1 MGMRPD
7 RKVALVTGG
16 SKGIGRAIALRLAR
30 DGCNVAVNY
39 KTDLRLAQ
47 DAVEEIGNIGRNAI
61 AIKADVG
68 SATEVAAMTNAT
80 LDAFGRID
88 ILVNNAG
95 VEAGEP
101 CPLMQLSED
110 DWDAM
115 FDVNVKGVFLCS
127 KAAVPN
133 MIGQRS
139 GKIIN
144 ISSICGRIPSPY
156 LVAYSSTKAAVIT
169 LTQGMAVELAPHN
182 VTANAILPGSVD
194 THMNEYE
201 FHALEKHLGKTAEE
215 IRKATELVI
224 PLGNRMAR
232 PEEIASVAS
241 FLASDD
247 ASYITGA
254 TITVSG
260 GLIC

>member
-1 MGMRPD
+1 MKPNA
-7 RKVALVTGG
+7 KVALVTGG

-39 KTDLRLAQ
+39 KTDLRLARS
-47 DAVEEIGNIGRNAI
+47 AVEEIGKVGRRAI

-68 SATEVAAMTNAT
+68 NSTEVDTMMKAT
-80 LDAFGRID
+80 LDTFGRID
-88 ILVNNAG
+88 MLVNNAG
-95 VEAGEP
+95 VEVGEP
-101 CPLMQLSED
+101 CPLMELSED
-110 DWDAM
+110 DWDSM
-115 FDVNVKGVFLCS
+115 FNVNVKGVFLCS
-127 KAAVPN
+127 KAAAQN
-133 MIGQRS
+133 MMRQKS
-139 GKIIN
+139 GRIVN
-144 ISSICGRIPSPY
+144 ISSTCGRIPSPY

-182 VTANAILPGSVD
+182 VTVNAILPGSVD

-215 IRKATELVI
+215 IRKANELAI

>member
-1 MGMRPD
+1 MID
-7 RKVALVTGG
+7 RRVALVTGG
-16 SKGIGRAIALRLAR
+16 SKGIGKAIALRLAR
-30 DGCNVAVNY
+30 DGYDVTVNY
-39 KTDLRLAQ
+39 RTDRQLAQ
-47 DAVEEIGNIGRNAI
+47 DVVDEIKKIGKEAM

-68 SATEVAAMTNAT
+68 NAT
-80 LDAFGRID
+80 DVDAMMKATLSAFGKVD
-88 ILVNNAG
+88 VLVNNAG
-95 VEAGEP
+95 VEVGEP
-101 CPLMQLSED
+101 CPVMQLDER
-110 DWDAM
+110 DWDVM
-115 FDVNVKGVFLCS
+115 FNVNVKGVFLCS
-127 KAAVPN
+127 KAAAPS
-133 MIGQRS
+133 MIRQRS

-144 ISSICGRIPSPY
+144 ISSTCGRIPSPY

-182 VTANAILPGSVD
+182 VTANAILPGGVD

-215 IRKATELVI
+215 IRKANELVI

>member
-1 MGMRPD
+1 MID
-7 RKVALVTGG
+7 RRVALVTGG
-16 SKGIGRAIALRLAR
+16 SKGIGKAIALRLAR
-30 DGCNVAVNY
+30 DGYDVTVNY
-39 KTDLRLAQ
+39 RTDRQLAQ
-47 DAVEEIGNIGRNAI
+47 DVVDEIKKIGKEAM

-68 SATEVAAMTNAT
+68 NAT
-80 LDAFGRID
+80 DVDAMMKATLSAFGKVD
-88 ILVNNAG
+88 VLVNNAG
-95 VEAGEP
+95 VEVGEP
-101 CPLMQLSED
+101 CPVMQLDER

-115 FDVNVKGVFLCS
+115 FNVNVKGVFLCS
-127 KAAVPN
+127 KAAAPS
-133 MIGQRS
+133 MIRQRS

-144 ISSICGRIPSPY
+144 ISSTCGRIPSPY

-215 IRKATELVI
+215 IRKANELVI

>member
-1 MGMRPD
+1 MID
-7 RKVALVTGG
+7 RRVALVTGG
-16 SKGIGRAIALRLAR
+16 SKGIGKAIALRLAR
-30 DGCNVAVNY
+30 DGYDVTVNY
-39 KTDLRLAQ
+39 RTDRQLAQ
-47 DAVEEIGNIGRNAI
+47 DVVDEIKKIGKEAM

-68 SATEVAAMTNAT
+68 NAT
-80 LDAFGRID
+80 DVDAMMKATLSAFGKVD
-88 ILVNNAG
+88 VLVNNAG
-95 VEAGEP
+95 VEVGEP
-101 CPLMQLSED
+101 CPVMQLDER
-110 DWDAM
+110 DWDVM
-115 FDVNVKGVFLCS
+115 FNVNVKGVFLCS
-127 KAAVPN
+127 KAAAPS
-133 MIGQRS
+133 MIRQRS

-144 ISSICGRIPSPY
+144 ISSTCGRIPSPY

-182 VTANAILPGSVD
+182 VTANAILPGGVD

-215 IRKATELVI
+215 IRKANELVI

-232 PEEIASVAS
+232 PEEIAGVAS

>member
-1 MGMRPD
+1 LMID
-7 RKVALVTGG
+7 RRVALVTGG
-16 SKGIGRAIALRLAR
+16 SKGIGKAIALRLAR
-30 DGCNVAVNY
+30 DGYDVTVNY
-39 KTDLRLAQ
+39 RTDRQLAQ
-47 DAVEEIGNIGRNAI
+47 DVVDEIKKIGKEAM

-68 SATEVAAMTNAT
+68 NAT
-80 LDAFGRID
+80 DVDAMMKATLSAFGKVD
-88 ILVNNAG
+88 VLVNNAG
-95 VEAGEP
+95 VEVGEP
-101 CPLMQLSED
+101 CPVMQLDER

-115 FDVNVKGVFLCS
+115 FNVNVKGVFLCS
-127 KAAVPN
+127 KAAAPS
-133 MIGQRS
+133 MIRQRS

-144 ISSICGRIPSPY
+144 ISSTCGRIPSPY

-215 IRKATELVI
+215 IRKANELVI

>member
-1 MGMRPD
+1 MM
-7 RKVALVTGG
+7 K
-16 SKGIGRAIALRLAR
+16 
-30 DGCNVAVNY
+30 
-39 KTDLRLAQ
+39 
-47 DAVEEIGNIGRNAI
+47 
-61 AIKADVG
+61 
-68 SATEVAAMTNAT
+68 AT
-80 LDAFGRID
+80 LSAFGKVD
-88 ILVNNAG
+88 VLVNNAG
-95 VEAGEP
+95 VEVGEP
-101 CPLMQLSED
+101 CPVMQLDER
-110 DWDAM
+110 DWDVM
-115 FDVNVKGVFLCS
+115 FNVNVKGVFLCS
-127 KAAVPN
+127 KAAAPS
-133 MIGQRS
+133 MIRQRS

-144 ISSICGRIPSPY
+144 ISSTCGRIPSPY

-169 LTQGMAVELAPHN
+169 LTQGIAVELAPHN
-182 VTANAILPGSVD
+182 VTANAILPGGVD

-215 IRKATELVI
+215 IRKANELAI

-232 PEEIASVAS
+232 PEEIAGVAS

>member
-1 MGMRPD
+1 MID
-7 RKVALVTGG
+7 RRVALVTGG
-16 SKGIGRAIALRLAR
+16 SKGIGKAIALRLAR
-30 DGCNVAVNY
+30 DGYDVTVNY
-39 KTDLRLAQ
+39 RTDRQLAQ
-47 DAVEEIGNIGRNAI
+47 DVVDEIKKIGKEAM

-68 SATEVAAMTNAT
+68 NAT
-80 LDAFGRID
+80 DVDAMMKATLSAFGKVD
-88 ILVNNAG
+88 VLVNNAG
-95 VEAGEP
+95 VEVGEP
-101 CPLMQLSED
+101 CPVMQLDER
-110 DWDAM
+110 DWDVM
-115 FDVNVKGVFLCS
+115 FNVNVKGVFLCS
-127 KAAVPN
+127 KAAAPS
-133 MIGQRS
+133 MIRQRS

-144 ISSICGRIPSPY
+144 ISSTCGRIPSPY

-215 IRKATELVI
+215 IRKANELVI

>member
-1 MGMRPD
+1 MIAR
-7 RKVALVTGG
+7 RVALVTGG
-16 SKGIGRAIALRLAR
+16 SKGIGKAIALRLAR
-30 DGCNVAVNY
+30 DGYDVTVNY
-39 KTDLRLAQ
+39 RTDRQLAQ
-47 DAVEEIGNIGRNAI
+47 DVVDEIRKIGKEAM

-68 SATEVAAMTNAT
+68 NAT
-80 LDAFGRID
+80 DVDAMMKATLSAFGKVD
-88 ILVNNAG
+88 VLVNNAG
-95 VEAGEP
+95 VEVGEP
-101 CPLMQLSED
+101 CPVMQLDER

-115 FDVNVKGVFLCS
+115 FNVNVKGVFLCS
-127 KAAVPN
+127 KAAAPS
-133 MIGQRS
+133 MIRQRS

-144 ISSICGRIPSPY
+144 ISSTCGRIPSPY

-182 VTANAILPGSVD
+182 VTANAILPGGVD

-215 IRKATELVI
+215 IRKANELVI

>member
-1 MGMRPD
+1 MGMKSD

-39 KTDLRLAQ
+39 KTDLRRAQ
-47 DAVEEIGNIGRNAI
+47 DVVEEIGKIGRNAI

-68 SATEVAAMTNAT
+68 KSTEVAAMMNAT
-80 LDAFGRID
+80 LDALGRID

-110 DWDAM
+110 DWDVM

-133 MIGQRS
+133 MIRQRS

-201 FHALEKHLGKTAEE
+201 FHALQKHLGKTAEE
-215 IRKATELVI
+215 IRKANELAI
-224 PLGNRMAR
+224 PLGNRMAA
-232 PEEIASVAS
+232 PGEIASVAS

>member
-1 MGMRPD
+1 MIAR
-7 RKVALVTGG
+7 RVALVTGG
-16 SKGIGRAIALRLAR
+16 SKGIGKAIALRLAR
-30 DGCNVAVNY
+30 DGCDVTVNY
-39 KTDLRLAQ
+39 RTDRQLAQ
-47 DAVEEIGNIGRNAI
+47 DVVDEIRKIGKEAM

-68 SATEVAAMTNAT
+68 NAT
-80 LDAFGRID
+80 DVDAMMKATLSAFGKVD
-88 ILVNNAG
+88 VLVNNAG
-95 VEAGEP
+95 VEVGEP
-101 CPLMQLSED
+101 CPLIQLGED

-115 FDVNVKGVFLCS
+115 FNVNVKGVFLCS
-127 KAAVPN
+127 KAAARN
-133 MIGQRS
+133 MIQQGS

-144 ISSICGRIPSPY
+144 ISSTCGRIPSPY

-182 VTANAILPGSVD
+182 VTVNAILPGSVD

-201 FHALEKHLGKTAEE
+201 FHALEKYVGKTAEE
-215 IRKATELVI
+215 IRKTTESAI
-224 PLGNRMAR
+224 PLGNRMAK

-241 FLASDD
+241 FLASED

-254 TITVSG
+254 TIAVSG